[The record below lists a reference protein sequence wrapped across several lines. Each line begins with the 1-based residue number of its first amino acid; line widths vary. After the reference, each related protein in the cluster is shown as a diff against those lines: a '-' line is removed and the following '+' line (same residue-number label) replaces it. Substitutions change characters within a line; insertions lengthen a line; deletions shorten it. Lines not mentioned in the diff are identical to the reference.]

1 MSVKTEMIEIVKSVS
16 NNKENNKTNNLN
28 IFNTTL
34 EIVKEKISVI
44 ELRANTVHMLIK
56 FVIEELDNTVL
67 KGTEKKE
74 VALKILKEII
84 INFTEGEDERKLL
97 EMINDGTVGNLIDLV
112 IDASKGKLN
121 INSIISVS
129 VGCANTCCPGLFK
142 SKSKK

>member
-1 MSVKTEMIEIVKSVS
+1 MSVKTEMIEIVKPVLK
-16 NNKENNKTNNLN
+16 NKENNNTNNSN

-44 ELRANTVHMLIK
+44 ELKANTVHMLIK

-74 VALKILKEII
+74 VALKVLKKII
-84 INFTEGEDERKLL
+84 IDFTEGEDERKLL

-112 IDASKGKLN
+112 IDASKGRLN

-129 VGCANTCCPGLFK
+129 VGCANTCCPSLFK